1 MQFPIAR
8 PLRRAEA
15 SAYLREWHG
24 ISRTP
29 ATLASLAVRGGGPL
43 FRKAGRIPL
52 YTQAD
57 LDAWVAEI
65 TTAPVRTTS
74 ELRDDR

>member
-1 MQFPIAR
+1 MQYPDVP

-43 FRKAGRIPL
+43 FRKAGRVPL
-52 YTQAD
+52 YTRAD
-57 LDAWVAEI
+57 LDAWVGEI
-65 TTAPVRTTS
+65 TTEPVRTTS
-74 ELRDDR
+74 ELRDDL